1 MVRIL
6 ATALL
11 LILSS
16 LAVAHPKNGETK
28 LNHRD
33 EDAVRKV
40 EDEIAAALDRN
51 DVDALDRLWP
61 SDYSFVN
68 PFGLVFTKA
77 QRLASL
83 RTGALKIQSYTR
95 DQETIRIYGTTAI
108 VTYRSTVNAQHTGP
122 EISSQR
128 RVTTVLLKRNGR
140 WQAVAQQSTPII
152 TQP

>member
-1 MVRIL
+1 MIRIL
-6 ATALL
+6 AVVILL
-11 LILSS
+11 AFSS
-16 LAVAHPKNGETK
+16 LAVAHPTQKQIKRKPG
-28 LNHRD
+28 D
-33 EDAVRKV
+33 EQAVRKA

-51 DVDALDRLWP
+51 DADALDRLWP

-83 RTGALKIQSYTR
+83 RTGALKIQSYTL

-108 VTYRSTVNAQHTGP
+108 VTYRSTVKAQHTGP
-122 EISSQR
+122 DIPSQR

-140 WQAVAQQSTPII
+140 WQAVHQQSTPIMA
-152 TQP
+152 QP